1 MEFLF
6 ATQNLAFTVSLALLT
21 LLVLLELGMGGGLAE
36 FLDTLVPDH
45 EVDASG
51 QTLATD
57 SLPTKLLAWLRAGKV
72 PMLMLVAIFLG
83 IFGVGGLLLQFVCV
97 QFGIGLLPGLI
108 AALLMFFLAMPFVR
122 VAAKLL
128 GDLLPRDETQVLS
141 QEALIGRIAV
151 IVIGTAKRGAA
162 AQAKLR
168 DEFRT
173 THYVMVEPVHDHDE
187 FQQGQEVL
195 LMARS
200 GASYRAVRA
209 EVPALENKS

>member
-6 ATQNLAFTVSLALLT
+6 ATQNLAFTVALALLS

-36 FLDTLVPDH
+36 FLDTLVPDL
-45 EVDASG
+45 EVDADG
-51 QTLATD
+51 HALATD

-83 IFGVGGLLLQFVCV
+83 VFGVGGLLLQFVCV
-97 QFGIGLLPGLI
+97 QFGFGMLPGVL
-108 AALLMFFLAMPFVR
+108 AAVLMFFLAMPFVR
-122 VAAKLL
+122 FASSLL

-141 QEALIGRIAV
+141 QEALVGRVAV
-151 IVIGTAKRGAA
+151 IVIGTARRGAA

-173 THYVMVEPVHDHDE
+173 THYVMVEPVDDHEE
-187 FQQGQEVL
+187 FQQGQEIL
-195 LMARS
+195 LVARS
-200 GASYRAVRA
+200 GAGYRAVRVA
-209 EVPALENKS
+209 VPALESKP